1 MINVHD
7 KKAPP
12 PRSGVKVCEKFS
24 LKIINVLFLTS
35 AIKSQHDF
43 SKAYEIDLTES
54 SESLNQEKII
64 FFTNHIISIVF

>member
-1 MINVHD
+1 MYGLTTQMINVHD
-7 KKAPP
+7 KKAP

-43 SKAYEIDLTES
+43 SKAYEIVLKLSD
-54 SESLNQEKII
+54 
-64 FFTNHIISIVF
+64 